1 MPGKKSISYA
11 ELRVGVV
18 VAIALIVAM
27 AATIYITREGGLPFF
42 GGQYTVY
49 SYLRDVNGLKAG
61 SPIHLSGVEV
71 GSVNRVEFAEPGAP
85 APVKVTMTLRTDIQ
99 DRITTNSLVTVGSLG
114 VLGEKLLDVQPG
126 PPGGE
131 PIPHEGFVP
140 GEAEGDPIKGII
152 LDASQ
157 TMKNIRDLAAD
168 IQEGE
173 GTLGALLKR
182 EELYD
187 KLLVLISKA
196 EDVFTS
202 LDRQEGTFGKLIHD
216 PQIYDNLNQLVV
228 SMKDLVVLID
238 SGEGAIG
245 KLVHDREVGRQI
257 SRTTENL
264 ARVTERVNEGEG
276 TLGALIRERALY
288 DRLDALSANLSS
300 VAARLERG
308 DGTAG
313 RLLYDRELY
322 DNLNAT
328 ASQLQALLSD
338 IREDPRKYLRIK
350 VSLF

>member
-11 ELRVGVV
+11 ELRVGIV
-18 VAIALIVAM
+18 VAVALIIAM
-27 AATIYITREGGLPFF
+27 AATIYITREGGLPFL

-49 SYLRDVNGLKAG
+49 SYMRDVNGLKAG
-61 SPIHLSGVEV
+61 SPVHLSGVEV
-71 GSVNRVEFAEPGAP
+71 GSVNRVEFAEPGAV

-99 DRITTNSLVTVGSLG
+99 DRITETSLVTVGSLG
-114 VLGEKLLDVQPG
+114 VLGEKMLDVEPG
-126 PPGGE
+126 VGGTPIRDGGE
-131 PIPHEGFVP
+131 IP

-152 LDASQ
+152 LDASA
-157 TMKNIRDLAAD
+157 TMKDIRDLARD

-182 EELYD
+182 EQLHD
-187 KLLVLISKA
+187 QLSALITKA
-196 EDVFTS
+196 EDVFTA

-216 PQIYDNLNQLVV
+216 PQIYDNLN
-228 SMKDLVVLID
+228 DLVVNMREFVVSID

-245 KLVHDREVGRQI
+245 KLVSDREMGRQI
-257 SRTTENL
+257 SQMTANL
-264 ARVTERVNEGEG
+264 VSVTDRVNEGEG

-288 DRLDALSANLSS
+288 DRMDSLAANIDS

-313 RLLYDRELY
+313 RLIYDRELY
-322 DNLNAT
+322 DNLNKT
-328 ASQLQALLSD
+328 AAELQGLLED
-338 IREDPRKYLRIK
+338 IRADPRKYLRIK